1 MMFCLIFDLFLV
13 DFWIENQSK
22 TTKNQSK
29 NQSKTTCKL
38 GWILDRSW
46 IDFWSIWGPS
56 WGSSWGQVGTKI
68 GGNGVPKRCQKIIKN
83 LETQGHAVVPQWSG
97 VQAPKRIPPGSSNTR
112 VQEYKCPA
120 GMCIRDTPLSGQR
133 PGGGSNCLR
142 PTRARAWDEGM
153 SGCMVSLA
161 GWLVG

>member
-1 MMFCLIFDLFLV
+1 MAEAAKSLKKQRFFNVFHFLV
-13 DFWIENQSK
+13 VWLLRWFDDRILIGFWSFWGSKIDQKSIKNRSKKRSK
-22 TTKNQSK
+22 TR
-29 NQSKTTCKL
+29 CKL

-68 GGNGVPKRCQKIIKN
+68 GGNGIPKRCQTIIKN

-112 VQEYKCPA
+112 LLECKRKA
-120 GMCIRDTPLSGQR
+120 MGLRNTPLSGTR
-133 PGGGSNCLR
+133 PGGR
-142 PTRARAWDEGM
+142 Y
-153 SGCMVSLA
+153 
-161 GWLVG
+161 

>member
-1 MMFCLIFDLFLV
+1 MIYFWSIFGSEIDQKS
-13 DFWIENQSK
+13 I
-22 TTKNQSK
+22 KNRSK
-29 NQSKTTCKL
+29 NKSKTTCKL

-97 VQAPKRIPPGSSNTR
+97 VQAPKESLRDPLIL
-112 VQEYKCPA
+112 EYKSTSA
-120 GMCIRDTPLSGQR
+120 
-133 PGGGSNCLR
+133 LR
-142 PTRARAWDEGM
+142 ACALGTLLYRARGPGADPIAFGQPAPGPGM
-153 SGCMVSLA
+153 K
-161 GWLVG
+161 